1 MRSSRGRRT
10 TVAPIPA
17 PAAAVGRLLAAAIVC
32 AALVALPA
40 SAAACGGRSQAEP
53 RAPFSGRVV
62 GVLDG
67 DSLLVLRDGRQV
79 TVRLHGVDAPEG
91 GQAYGNVARRALSNL
106 AFGKSVDVQVRD
118 VDRYDRLV
126 SRVTVDGT
134 DVGLEMVRGGFAW
147 HYARYLKDRGYA
159 AAQQE
164 ARAERRGLWQDRDPV
179 APWDWRAD
187 PKNARARSRSR
198 RE

>member
-1 MRSSRGRRT
+1 MGLSRGRRT
-10 TVAPIPA
+10 TVPPEPA
-17 PAAAVGRLLAAAIVC
+17 PAAAAGRLVA
-32 AALVALPA
+32 AALVSLPA
-40 SAAACGGRSQAEP
+40 SAAACGGRSQADP

-118 VDRYDRLV
+118 VDRYERLV
-126 SRVTVDGT
+126 SRVSVDGT
-134 DVGLEMVRGGFAW
+134 DVGLELVRGGFAW
-147 HYARYLKDRGYA
+147 HYTRYLKDRDYA

-187 PKNARARSRSR
+187 PKNARTRPRPR